1 MFKNDIKINYG
12 AIHTLI
18 YRLNRY
24 KTALEDMKT
33 AIHSIESIFNKGKG
47 EAMETFGIKSEELI
61 KKIDGVEKEISDIS
75 GILQRYVTDMTAII
89 KPVSM
94 DKMMRVD
101 RNDIYWNMQ
110 TINGTCMGIPMIPMN
125 VGVSSFGDWF
135 DWDEDEEERD
145 RRRRNDDKLDEIKR
159 MFRNTAKQV
168 SDMADNLNK
177 LYKKVQNYEDMDD
190 KYEKEAKKLKKEYT
204 SFWEGVGDVINEVA
218 DIVVSFGKG
227 LFDGIKD
234 FLVGLVELVG
244 GTLKYVG
251 SAAVCLYG
259 EVSGKDVP
267 NWAEECYN
275 ETNETVLGVL
285 KDPTILVEGLAQG
298 VSDSFEEKGGAYCG
312 GYAVGT
318 VASAIAGSK
327 GMDKLRG
334 LGKGAG
340 AAGTVDAVEM
350 GAEKSSVLNEV
361 REVAGKSGTRTISS
375 VDRTKINAWD
385 YTPSDELYS
394 KYKEVFDNPK
404 YYNQKTGSINWPKND
419 GFESTPIDEV
429 LQPGT
434 RIDRY
439 GSDFGSFTSPEG
451 IPYEMRAVAPGT
463 KLKPYSVF
471 EVVEPINV
479 KAGKIAPWFDEPGG
493 GIQYLLPDTVDEL
506 LDAGVLRRI
515 K

>member
-1 MFKNDIKINYG
+1 MFKNDIKVNYG

-135 DWDEDEEERD
+135 DWDEDEEERE

-168 SDMADNLNK
+168 SDMADNLNR

-312 GYAVGT
+312 GYVVGT

-340 AAGTVDAVEM
+340 AAGKAEKVAAAEGAVET
-350 GAEKSSVLNEV
+350 SEV
-361 REVAGKSGTRTISS
+361 VGNAAGSKTGTVWDVIEPTQAMREG
-375 VDRTKINAWD
+375 TKIPKSFNISIEGQEFWVNPNGTKHM
-385 YTPSDELYS
+385 YEYITREGQHIGTFTTPVSSQSILKEFESALSEAVRNNGLKVDEMIYGGDWEFIITTPR
-394 KYKEVFDNPK
+394 KEGLNYVVKHARYNPK
-404 YYNQKTGSINWPKND
+404 
-419 GFESTPIDEV
+419 
-429 LQPGT
+429 
-434 RIDRY
+434 
-439 GSDFGSFTSPEG
+439 
-451 IPYEMRAVAPGT
+451 
-463 KLKPYSVF
+463 
-471 EVVEPINV
+471 
-479 KAGKIAPWFDEPGG
+479 
-493 GIQYLLPDTVDEL
+493 
-506 LDAGVLRRI
+506 
-515 K
+515 